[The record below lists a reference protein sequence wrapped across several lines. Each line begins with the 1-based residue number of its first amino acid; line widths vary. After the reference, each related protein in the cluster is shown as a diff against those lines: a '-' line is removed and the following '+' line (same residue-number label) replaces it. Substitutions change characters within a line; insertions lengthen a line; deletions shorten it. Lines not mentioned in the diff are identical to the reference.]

1 MAGSAR
7 IVAGTVLDAA
17 GKPVAQARVYIS
29 SAPGPIPDIAAMTD
43 SAGRFKLSAPQPG
56 AYEISARSE
65 ASGTGQ
71 AKVTVTAT
79 DATVVIRLKP

>member
-7 IVAGTVLDAA
+7 IIAGTVLDAA
-17 GKPVAQARVYIS
+17 GKPVAQARVYFS

-56 AYEISARSE
+56 TYEISARSE
-65 ASGTGQ
+65 ASNTGS
-71 AKVTVTAT
+71 ARVIVAGA
-79 DATVVIRLKP
+79 DATVEIRLKP